1 MLKKLIVL
9 PLLILGIY
17 LNTSGQRQS
26 VDVQHYGISLTVR
39 DNTDKI
45 TGTAEITVRFLN
57 NVGELRLDL
66 AGPQIADTGMT
77 VLKVT
82 EKVAAGRT
90 AASGGKSGAPNSV
103 KNIPFRQDSSAIYLS
118 VNGGK
123 DETHT
128 YRIEYAGIPKDGLII
143 SKNKFGQRT
152 FFTDNWPDRARHW
165 LPCIDHPSDKAS
177 VDFDVITPDKYTVVA
192 NGLKTQDVVMG
203 NHQRRTHYT
212 EKAPLPTKIFA
223 VGIASFAVD
232 RSADV
237 QGIPV
242 YSYVF
247 PENKKQGFKDY
258 GKAGE
263 ILRFFIQHIGPYPY
277 KKLANIQSKT
287 IYGGMENAGA
297 IFYSEESV
305 GSEDIEELLAHE
317 IAHQWFG
324 DAITETD
331 WEHVWLSE
339 GFATYMTHLYMEHKY
354 GADTLKMG
362 LKADRKKVIA
372 FEKKRFTPVVDTSAK
387 DRYTQLL
394 NANSYQKG
402 GWVLH
407 MLRRQVGD
415 SIFWKGIRSYFAAY
429 GGHNA
434 NTTDFRKVMEK
445 ESGRDLG
452 NFFQQWLYTPG
463 MPELTIRPGGEGKF
477 TIRQQQ
483 DQLFTFPLEYA
494 IDDDPK
500 VYKVQI
506 KDRVTVINIH
516 ANHTI
521 HIDPQINLLFT
532 YGKDM

>member
-9 PLLILGIY
+9 PLLLLGMY
-17 LNTSGQRQS
+17 FNTLAQRQS

-45 TGTAEITVRFLN
+45 TGTADITVHFLN
-57 NVGELRLDL
+57 SVPELRLDL
-66 AGPQIADTGMT
+66 VGPQMADTGMT

-82 EKVAAGRT
+82 EKNTAGHSAANT
-90 AASGGKSGAPNSV
+90 GKPAVPYSV
-103 KNIPFRQDSSAIYLS
+103 KNIPFRQDSAAVYLTVSA
-118 VNGGK
+118 GK

-128 YRIEYAGIPKDGLII
+128 YRIEYAGIPRDGLII
-143 SKNKFGQRT
+143 SSNKFGRRT
-152 FFTDNWPDRARHW
+152 FFTDNWPDRAHHW
-165 LPCIDHPSDKAS
+165 LPCIDHPSDKAA

-192 NGLKTQDVVMG
+192 NGLKTQDVPMA

-212 EKAPLPTKIFA
+212 EKAPLPTKIIA
-223 VGIASFAVD
+223 IGIARFAVD
-232 RSADV
+232 HSADV

-247 PENKKQGFKDY
+247 PENKKQGFTDY
-258 GKAGE
+258 GKAGQ
-263 ILRFFIQHIGPYPY
+263 ILRFFIQQIGPYPY

-305 GSEDIEELLAHE
+305 GSKYIEELLAHE

-324 DAITETD
+324 DAITETE

-339 GFATYMTHLYMEHKY
+339 GFATYMTHLYMEHTY
-354 GADTLKMG
+354 GADTLKAG

-372 FEKKRFTPVVDTSAK
+372 FEKKRYTPVVDTTTSGG
-387 DRYTQLL
+387 YTQLL

-407 MLRRQVGD
+407 MLRRQIGD
-415 SIFWKGIRSYFAAY
+415 STFWKGIRSYFATY

-434 NTTDFRKVMEK
+434 NTTNFRQVMEK
-445 ESGRDLG
+445 ASGQDLG
-452 NFFQQWLYTPG
+452 DFFQQWLYTPG
-463 MPELTIRPGGEGKF
+463 MPELTISPSGEGKF

-483 DQLFTFPLEYA
+483 EHLFTFPLEYA
-494 IDDDPK
+494 IDDDPRIHT
-500 VYKVQI
+500 VQI
-506 KDRVTVINIH
+506 KDRVTVINIK

-532 YGKDM
+532 YGKGM